1 MIIYLSLLIAVIGL
15 LVYVLSAQPKVS
27 ELGRVAF
34 FAGLLAFLICLCH
47 SGAGFGIVP
56 R

>member
-1 MIIYLSLLIAVIGL
+1 MIIYLSVLIAVIGA
-15 LVYVLSAQPKVS
+15 LVYALSANPKLQ
-27 ELGRVAF
+27 ELGRLSF
-34 FAGLLAFLICLCH
+34 GAGLLAFLICLCH